1 VLYPLSYGGVRFGG
15 TLRQRE
21 WWSGRG
27 SNPRPSHCERDALP
41 AELPPHTR
49 ARIVA
54 PAFSTATNVRCDGYH
69 GQMTTAIRVRD
80 AVLDDLEFLAR
91 GNEAMA
97 QETGTPLG
105 QLMVTYEWS
114 DWRNAQFWWF
124 QSVHVLPEVRR
135 RGVFRALYAHV
146 DALVR
151 ASRGVCGLRLY
162 VESDNARA
170 QRTYQR
176 CGMHDASYRVMEVDY
191 SGSIASARKE

>member
-1 VLYPLSYGGVRFGG
+1 
-15 TLRQRE
+15 
-21 WWSGRG
+21 
-27 SNPRPSHCERDALP
+27 
-41 AELPPHTR
+41 
-49 ARIVA
+49 
-54 PAFSTATNVRCDGYH
+54 
-69 GQMTTAIRVRD
+69 MTTAIRVRD
-80 AVLDDLEFLAR
+80 AVLDDLEFIAR

-97 QETGTPLG
+97 RETENKVLDPLTIRRGVRAVLESPAHGRYFIATDDTGTPLG

-135 RGVFRALYAHV
+135 RGVFKALYAHV
-146 DALVR
+146 DTLVR
-151 ASRGVCGLRLY
+151 ASPGVCGLRLY

-191 SGSIASARKE
+191 SGSIVSARKE